1 MQICATFLVLSQ
13 DEFRQVKDVAIK
25 WLAQISTRIRLNNL
39 LMVVKRLMSAIARGI
54 ELEGYTLTMGTI
66 IENMASESWTATVVQ
81 EISHSIFKG
90 LK

>member
-25 WLAQISTRIRLNNL
+25 WLAQISTRIRLSNL
-39 LMVVKRLMSAIARGI
+39 LMIVKRLISAIALGI

-66 IENMASESWTATVVQ
+66 IENIAT
-81 EISHSIFKG
+81 E
-90 LK
+90 